1 MGCWSGH
8 TCDTT
13 GAVYI
18 LHSTL
23 VFCTLMASKLCVI
36 NLCEQ
41 VVVVHINSSSSQSLC
56 VVLEACVWFRAASLG
71 QICGHI
77 CGHIRGRMCG
87 HVLRHLL
94 TYWLCRTPCLEGFS
108 ADGSRSSG
116 YCCCGKSGVRMLCCL
131 VCTHDTE
138 HGLCKLMQQGSSWMA
153 DVRPDA

>member
-23 VFCTLMASKLCVI
+23 VFCMLMASKLCVI

-71 QICGHI
+71 HI
-77 CGHIRGRMCG
+77 RGHIRGRMCG
-87 HVLRHLL
+87 RICGHLFAAFADILALQNTMLRGLFSGWLEIQRLLLLWQIWREDVVL
-94 TYWLCRTPCLEGFS
+94 
-108 ADGSRSSG
+108 
-116 YCCCGKSGVRMLCCL
+116 SGVY
-131 VCTHDTE
+131 
-138 HGLCKLMQQGSSWMA
+138 S
-153 DVRPDA
+153 